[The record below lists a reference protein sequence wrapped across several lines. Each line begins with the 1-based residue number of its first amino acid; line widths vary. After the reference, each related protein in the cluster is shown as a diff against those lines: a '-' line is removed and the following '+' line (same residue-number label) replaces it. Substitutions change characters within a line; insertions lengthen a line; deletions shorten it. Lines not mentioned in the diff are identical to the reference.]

1 MPRVSLEVV
10 RDLAGRLDGVPAAAR
25 AAIKREFLATYG
37 CSPST
42 LSRALHEIGVRS
54 HTRADAGTRRKEVTE
69 EILQRIAAIQR
80 ASLSLRKGVVMPAE
94 DAINIA
100 EDSGWID
107 KGALSPSYFNRWL
120 RDQDA
125 SRRDQ
130 IKPEPHIELRSLGP
144 NHVHQVDF
152 SLAVNWK
159 VFQGKP
165 QYEHL
170 IYKNKLPGAGVPRLY
185 RLIVVDHAT
194 GCFFPHY
201 TESTG
206 ETVQALLEGL
216 YRSWAPKQLR
226 GESIERL
233 YPFRGVPRILM
244 ADRGS
249 ANQAGVTATLMERLG
264 VQLNICEGARSKGAV
279 EVNQIVK
286 PHEAAVTR
294 LVRGMNEINRE
305 YDLRNLDAEAIAEF
319 RKPRG

>member
-206 ETVQALLEGL
+206 RDRAGAAGRALPILGAEA
-216 YRSWAPKQLR
+216 APR
-226 GESIERL
+226 RVDRAAVS
-233 YPFRGVPRILM
+233 VPRRAAHLM

-249 ANQAGVTATLMERLG
+249 ANQGRRHSDPDGTPGRAAQHLRGRAVRRAL
-264 VQLNICEGARSKGAV
+264 SK
-279 EVNQIVK
+279 
-286 PHEAAVTR
+286 
-294 LVRGMNEINRE
+294 
-305 YDLRNLDAEAIAEF
+305 
-319 RKPRG
+319 